1 MIVIYWGTLQAL
13 SSYFLVHFFIKV
25 LKKINQILIIIQR
38 SNGDVFLSSSLIQVL
53 YEFYEMPQI
62 DLLINEDTLPIA
74 KTLPF
79 VNKIITFSYKKKQIS
94 RYSQEKKII
103 SSIFKKYDLSVN
115 LTSSD
120 RSVLYAIL
128 AGKKSISAVEKD
140 PKKSCWKK
148 KFLSLSYYFDSS
160 KHILE
165 NNLESLKL
173 LNINHNVIHELIP
186 KFKTSGYILN
196 ISSPCAEKTRKNW

>member
-1 MIVIYWGTLQAL
+1 M
-13 SSYFLVHFFIKV
+13 
-25 LKKINQILIIIQR
+25 KKINQILIIIQR

-140 PKKSCWKK
+140 PKKSWWKK

-186 KFKTSGYILN
+186 TSVKAIDSVNKILKEKQIKKFIIFHPSAQYDYKIYNEWLYHS
-196 ISSPCAEKTRKNW
+196 